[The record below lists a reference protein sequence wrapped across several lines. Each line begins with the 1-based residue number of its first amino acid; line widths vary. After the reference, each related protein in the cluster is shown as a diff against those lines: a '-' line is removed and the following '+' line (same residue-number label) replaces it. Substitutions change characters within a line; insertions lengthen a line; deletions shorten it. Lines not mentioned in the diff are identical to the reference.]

1 MRLAELMART
11 QGPVATAALDP
22 KNRASEKGGPDI
34 REPDIRGPDI
44 RGIAVD
50 SRAVEAG
57 YLFAALPGLT
67 TDGRRFIADAVARG
81 AVAVLAPEGTALP
94 GEFAGVTLVT
104 DANPRRRLAL
114 LAAGFY
120 GSQPE
125 RVVAVTGT
133 NGKTSTADFARQ
145 LWMQAGLPAASLGTL
160 GIRAPGFDRPG
171 ALTTP
176 DPVVLH
182 AALAELA
189 GRGVARTAIEASS
202 HGLDQYRLDGI
213 RITAAAFT
221 NLTRDH
227 LDYHHTMADY
237 RAAKF
242 RLFDEVMAPGGVAVL
257 NADTAE
263 FAALAEI
270 GGRRG
275 HRVVG
280 YGEAGEEIRLLRQE
294 LHADGQ
300 HLGLRVAGREW
311 EIDFPLAGAFQA
323 MNALAALGLVLADG
337 VPAEAAV
344 PALAALE
351 TVPGRLQ
358 RVARLANG
366 AAVYV
371 DFAHTADALTTVLSA
386 LRRHTTGRLVC
397 VFGCGGDRDPGKRP
411 DMGAAVG
418 RAADRVIVT
427 DDNPRSED
435 PALIRAPA
443 VAAAREF
450 SGDVVEIGDRRQAIF
465 AAVAGLA
472 AGDVLV
478 VAGKGHESGQT
489 VGDRKLPF
497 DDGEVSR
504 AAVAAAERRP

>member
-1 MRLAELMART
+1 MRLAELMARA
-11 QGPVATAALDP
+11 QVRAATAALDP
-22 KNRASEKGGPDI
+22 APPVGRQDDPE
-34 REPDIRGPDI
+34 I

-50 SRAVEAG
+50 SRAVEPG
-57 YLFAALPGLT
+57 YLFAALPGLA
-67 TDGRRFIADAVARG
+67 TDGRRFVGEAVARG
-81 AVAVLAPEGTALP
+81 AVAVLAPEGTILPDGLP
-94 GEFAGVTLVT
+94 GVALVT

-120 GSQPE
+120 GRQPD
-125 RVVAVTGT
+125 RVAAVTGT

-145 LWMQAGLPAASLGTL
+145 LWLRAGLAAASLGTL
-160 GIRAPGFDRPG
+160 GIRAPGFERPG

-182 AALAELA
+182 AALADLA
-189 GRGVARTAIEASS
+189 DRGVVRAALEASS

-213 RITAAAFT
+213 RIATAAFT

-227 LDYHHTMADY
+227 LDYHRTMADY

-242 RLFDEVMAPGGVAVL
+242 RLFDAVMAPGGHAVL
-257 NADTAE
+257 NADSDE
-263 FAALAEI
+263 FAALDQVCR
-270 GGRRG
+270 GRG
-275 HRVVG
+275 HQVIG
-280 YGEAGEEIRLLRQE
+280 YGVAGRDIRLLRQE

-300 HLGLRVAGREW
+300 RLELRVAGREW
-311 EIDFPLAGAFQA
+311 AVDFPLAGGFQA

-337 VPAEAAV
+337 VAAEVAV
-344 PALAALE
+344 PALATLE
-351 TVPGRLQ
+351 GVPGRLQ

-371 DFAHTADALTTVLSA
+371 DFAHTADALTTVLQA
-386 LRRHTTGRLVC
+386 LRQHTAGRLVC

-411 DMGAAVG
+411 DMGAAVA

-443 VAAAREF
+443 VAAAREI
-450 SGDVVEIGDRRQAIF
+450 SAEVVEIGDRRQAIF
-465 AAVAGLA
+465 TAIAGLA

-489 VGDRKLPF
+489 VAGRTLPF